1 MTQRGLQRVES
12 LVRSEAKSVN
22 QRVIAGAI
30 AAVKDLRLQEYLQEI
45 GLWVA
50 ESLLDS
56 IILGYAVGRKSVYR
70 DIKLSLDRPL
80 KEWLTENE
88 YHSLRMFF
96 EFEARKLSSHIRRD
110 FGNILTNWYR
120 ISEREGY
127 SEEQASLALNLAL
140 KARGYGAKTARNLRT
155 VFSTGFYSAYNG
167 VRYADTRNR
176 PEVWGFRYQTAG
188 DEKVRDSHIVL
199 QGVTLPKSDP
209 WWNTL
214 IPPLGYHCRCT
225 FDILTEAENFV
236 YPPSDARPDLGFE
249 SNYFQGFGSDMLDR
263 TF

>member
-188 DEKVRDSHIVL
+188 DEKVRITHIAQ

-209 WWNTL
+209 FWL
-214 IPPLGYHCRCT
+214 IWLPPNGYNCRCS
-225 FDILTEAENFV
+225 FEILTEVEEMV
-236 YPPSDARPDLGFE
+236 EPDSTIQPDSGF
-249 SNYFQGFGSDMLDR
+249 SGNVFASFGSDALD
-263 TF
+263 